1 MRPLQASSDVPLLP
15 EDLSALQRV
24 FDRLCDEH
32 RWPRDSA
39 PARRYARM
47 LIEAYQAGTTNERH
61 LLMAGRLFVS
71 RSREARSFV

>member
-1 MRPLQASSDVPLLP
+1 MRPLQASSDVPLFP
-15 EDLSALQRV
+15 EDLETVQRV

-39 PARRYARM
+39 PAQRYGRM
-47 LIEAYQAGTTNERH
+47 LIEAYQAGTINERH

-71 RSREARSFV
+71 RSREARRFA